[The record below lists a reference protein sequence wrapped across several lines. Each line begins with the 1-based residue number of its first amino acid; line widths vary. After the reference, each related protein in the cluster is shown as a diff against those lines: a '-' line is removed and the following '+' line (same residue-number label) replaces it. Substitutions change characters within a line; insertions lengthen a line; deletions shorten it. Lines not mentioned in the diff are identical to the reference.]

1 MARSEYPENLALKAP
16 DSQASAINLDLDKLN
31 IKAMPKVLGRLTRL
45 SFRYPWQ
52 WFLALSCALGAAIFN
67 LITPRL
73 LGRAVDQAHHLLA
86 EGHSHPEETRA
97 AFLQLT
103 PELFGDASRQAYE
116 LIIDGH
122 AHSASPRAALLATAL
137 MIVAACALR
146 GTLTGLQG
154 YFGEVVA
161 QKVGYDLRLAFFEKL
176 QRLSFG
182 FHDAN
187 HSGDLIARGMLDL
200 EGVRAFLE
208 SGVLRAVVL
217 ALLVGVGA
225 WRLLGM
231 DVSLGLVALSFVPFV
246 AWRAARMGLLLRLS
260 WQRLQQLMSD
270 LTLAM
275 EENLQGVRVVRA
287 FASKALELEK
297 FDRAARAA
305 LSLSNRR
312 ISVRMGSISVMN
324 LAYYTAMGGVLW
336 IGGQRV
342 SEGLMTVGALTEFL
356 TFMTILQQPIRQV
369 GMIVNSS
376 SRAASAGSRLFE
388 VLDAEPGIQDAPG
401 AKELVLT
408 EGVLRFENVDFAYQ
422 LGRGGRK
429 ILSDISFEVGP
440 GKTLGIVGPPGSGK
454 STLAQLI
461 PRFYDVTFG
470 RVTLDGQDVRDLTL
484 DSLRRAVGLV
494 QQEIF
499 LFDVS
504 AHDNVAYAEPWAE
517 EWRVVEAASV
527 AHIHEHVAG
536 LPDGYQTRVGER
548 GVALS
553 GGQRQRL
560 SIARGLLAG
569 RAVVVLDD
577 ATAAIDAATEQALRA
592 SLRGAAHGR
601 ATIIIAHRL
610 GSLRHADEILVLD
623 QGRIVQRG
631 SHDELLREGG
641 TYADLWALQNR
652 ADAPAAPARR
662 KKKPLPEVA

>member
-1 MARSEYPENLALKAP
+1 MKAHS
-16 DSQASAINLDLDKLN
+16 SQASATNPDLDLGKLN
-31 IKAMPKVLGRLTRL
+31 IKAMPRVLGRLTRL

-52 WFLALSCALGAAIFN
+52 WLFALICALGSAIFN

-73 LGRAVDQAHHLLA
+73 LGRAVDQAHHLLVD
-86 EGHSHPEETRA
+86 GHTHPEATRA
-97 AFLQLT
+97 AFLQIT
-103 PELFGDASRQAYE
+103 PELFGDATRQAYE

-137 MIVAACALR
+137 MIIAACALR
-146 GTLTGLQG
+146 GALTGWQG

-182 FHDAN
+182 FHDVN

-217 ALLVGVGA
+217 LLLVGVGA

-231 DVSLGLVALSFVPFV
+231 DEGLGLVALSFVPFV

-297 FDRAARAA
+297 FDQAARAA

-312 ISVRMGSISVMN
+312 ITVRMGSMSLMN
-324 LAYYTAMGGVLW
+324 LAYYTAMGCVLW

-356 TFMTILQQPIRQV
+356 TFMTLLQQPIRQV

-408 EGVLRFENVDFAYQ
+408 EGVLRFENVDFAYT

-454 STLAQLI
+454 STLAHLI

-470 RVTLDGQDVRDLTL
+470 RVTLDGQDVRDLAL

-504 AHDNVAYAEPWAE
+504 VHDNVAYAEPWAE
-517 EWRVVEAASV
+517 ERRVVEAASI

-553 GGQRQRL
+553 GGQRQRM

-569 RAVVVLDD
+569 RAVIVLDD
-577 ATAAIDAATEQALRA
+577 ATAAIDAATEQGLRT

-610 GSLRHADEILVLD
+610 GSLLHADEILVLD

-631 SHDELLREGG
+631 THAELLREGG

-652 ADAPAAPARR
+652 ADAPEPPARR
-662 KKKPLPEVA
+662 KKTPVLEVA

>member
-1 MARSEYPENLALKAP
+1 MNTPP
-16 DSQASAINLDLDKLN
+16 AIHLDLGKLN
-31 IKAMPKVLGRLTRL
+31 LNAMPSVLARLTRL
-45 SFRYPWQ
+45 SFRYPWH
-52 WFLALSCALGAAIFN
+52 WLFALLCALGSAIFN

-73 LGRAVDQAHHLLA
+73 LGRAVDQAHHLLID
-86 EGHSHPEETRA
+86 GHTRPEESRA
-97 AFLQLT
+97 GFLHLS
-103 PELFGDASRQAYE
+103 PELFDQAIQHAYA
-116 LIIDGH
+116 LISGGH
-122 AHSASPRAALLATAL
+122 AHTASPRAALLATAL
-137 MIVAACALR
+137 MIIAACALR

-182 FHDAN
+182 FHDVN

-208 SGVLRAVVL
+208 SGLLRALVL
-217 ALLVGVGA
+217 LLLVGVGA
-225 WRLLGM
+225 RRLLGM
-231 DVSLGLVALSFVPFV
+231 DLQLGLLALSFVPFV

-287 FASKALELEK
+287 FANQALEMAK
-297 FDRAARAA
+297 FDHSAQAA
-305 LSLSNRR
+305 LSLANRR
-312 ISVRMGSISVMN
+312 ITIRMGSMSIMTF
-324 LAYYTAMGGVLW
+324 AYYTAMGLVLW

-342 SEGLMTVGALTEFL
+342 SDGLMTVGALTEFL

-376 SRAASAGSRLFE
+376 SRATSAGSRLFA
-388 VLDAEPGIQDAPG
+388 VLDAEAEIRDLPG
-401 AKELVLT
+401 AKDLVLT

-429 ILSDISFEVGP
+429 ILSDISFEVRP

-454 STLAQLI
+454 STLAHLI
-461 PRFYDVTFG
+461 PRFYEVTFG
-470 RVTLDGQDVRDLTL
+470 RITLDGQDIREVTL

-504 AHDNVAYAEPWAE
+504 VHDNVAYADPWAE
-517 EWRVVEAASV
+517 EQRVIEAASM
-527 AHIHEHVAG
+527 AQIHAHVAS
-536 LPDGYQTRVGER
+536 LPQGYHTRVGER

-553 GGQRQRL
+553 GGQRQRM

-569 RAVVVLDD
+569 RVLIVLDD
-577 ATAAIDAATEQALRA
+577 ATAAIDAATEQQVRS
-592 SLRGAAHGR
+592 SLRNAVGNRG
-601 ATIIIAHRL
+601 TIIIAHRL
-610 GSLRHADEILVLD
+610 SSLLHADEILVLD

-631 SHDELLREGG
+631 THAELLQAGG
-641 TYADLWALQNR
+641 TYAELWALQNR
-652 ADAPAAPARR
+652 TNTPGPPVRR
-662 KKKPLPEVA
+662 KQNPVLEVA

>member
-1 MARSEYPENLALKAP
+1 MAEP
-16 DSQASAINLDLDKLN
+16 SAAKLDLDLDLGKLN
-31 IKAMPKVLGRLTRL
+31 LKAMPRVLARLTRL

-52 WFLALSCALGAAIFN
+52 WSLALACALGSAIFN

-73 LGRAVDQAHHLLA
+73 LGTAVDQAHHLLIDGHTHA
-86 EGHSHPEETRA
+86 EQTRA
-97 AFLQLT
+97 AFLQLS
-103 PELFGDASRQAYE
+103 PELFGQATQHAYA

-161 QKVGYDLRLAFFEKL
+161 QQVGYDLRLAFFEKL

-182 FHDAN
+182 FHDVN

-208 SGVLRAVVL
+208 SGLLRAVVL
-217 ALLVGVGA
+217 LLLVGVGA
-225 WRLLGM
+225 WRLLGI
-231 DVSLGLVALSFVPFV
+231 DVQLGLIALSFVPFV
-246 AWRAARMGLLLRLS
+246 AWRATRMGLLLRLS

-287 FASKALELEK
+287 FASKALELAK
-297 FDRAARAA
+297 FDSAASAA
-305 LSLSNRR
+305 LTLSNRR
-312 ISVRMGSISVMN
+312 ISVRMGSMSLMAF
-324 LAYYTAMGGVLW
+324 AYYTAMGLVLW
-336 IGGQRV
+336 FGGQHV
-342 SEGLMTVGALTEFL
+342 SAGSMTVGALTEFL

-376 SRAASAGSRLFE
+376 SRATSAGSRLFE
-388 VLDAEPGIQDAPG
+388 VLDAEPGIQDAPD
-401 AKELVLT
+401 AHDLVLT
-408 EGVLRFENVDFAYQ
+408 QGVLRFENVDFAYQ

-440 GKTLGIVGPPGSGK
+440 GKTVGIVGPPGSGK
-454 STLAQLI
+454 STLAHLI

-470 RVTLDGQDVRDLTL
+470 RITLDGQDVRDVTL

-494 QQEIF
+494 QQENF

-517 EWRVVEAASV
+517 EQRVVEAASI
-527 AHIHEHVAG
+527 AHIHEHVAS
-536 LPDGYQTRVGER
+536 LPDGYKTRVGER

-553 GGQRQRL
+553 GGQRQRM
-560 SIARGLLAG
+560 SIARALLAEQ
-569 RAVVVLDD
+569 AIIVLDD
-577 ATAAIDAATEQALRA
+577 STAAIDAATEQRLRA
-592 SLRGAAHGR
+592 SLRRAAQQRG
-601 ATIIIAHRL
+601 TVIIAHRL
-610 GSLRHADEILVLD
+610 GSLLHADEILVLD

-631 SHDELLREGG
+631 THAALLQAGG
-641 TYADLWALQNR
+641 TSAELWALQNGG
-652 ADAPAAPARR
+652 ATAQTPPVRR
-662 KKKPLPEVA
+662 KKTNVLEVA

>member
-1 MARSEYPENLALKAP
+1 MNTPP
-16 DSQASAINLDLDKLN
+16 SQAPAVNLDLDLGKLN
-31 IKAMPKVLGRLTRL
+31 LKAMPRVLGRLTRL

-52 WFLALSCALGAAIFN
+52 WFFALACALGSAIFN

-73 LGRAVDQAHHLLA
+73 LGRAVDQAHHLLID
-86 EGHSHPEETRA
+86 GHTHPEETRS

-103 PELFGDASRQAYE
+103 PELFGQATQQTYE
-116 LIIDGH
+116 LMIEGH
-122 AHSASPRAALLATAL
+122 AHATSPRAALLATAL
-137 MIVAACALR
+137 MIIVACTLR

-182 FHDAN
+182 FHDVN
-187 HSGDLIARGMLDL
+187 HSGDLITRGMLDL

-217 ALLVGVGA
+217 LLLVSVGA

-231 DVSLGLVALSFVPFV
+231 GTQLGLIALSFVPFV
-246 AWRAARMGLLLRLS
+246 AWRATHMGLLLRLS

-287 FASKALELEK
+287 FASKALEMAK
-297 FDRAARAA
+297 FDHSAQAA
-305 LSLSNRR
+305 LLLANRR
-312 ISVRMGSISVMN
+312 ITIRMGSMSMMAF
-324 LAYYTAMGGVLW
+324 AYYTAMGLVLW

-342 SEGLMTVGALTEFL
+342 SEGVMTVGALTEFL

-376 SRAASAGSRLFE
+376 SRASSAGSRLFE
-388 VLDAEPGIQDAPG
+388 VLDAEPEIQNAPDA
-401 AKELVLT
+401 KDLVLSQ
-408 EGVLRFENVDFAYQ
+408 GVLRFEKVDFAYT

-454 STLAQLI
+454 STLAHLI

-470 RVTLDGQDVRDLTL
+470 RITLDGQDIRDVTL

-494 QQEIF
+494 QQELF

-517 EWRVVEAASV
+517 EQRVIEAASI
-527 AHIHEHVAG
+527 AQIHEHVAS
-536 LPDGYQTRVGER
+536 LPDGYGTRVGER

-553 GGQRQRL
+553 GGQRQRM
-560 SIARGLLAG
+560 SIARGLLAN
-569 RAVVVLDD
+569 RAIMVLDD
-577 ATAAIDAATEQALRA
+577 STAAIDATTEQQLRS
-592 SLRGAAHGR
+592 SLRNAVTGR
-601 ATIIIAHRL
+601 GTIIIAHRL
-610 GSLRHADEILVLD
+610 SSLLHADEILVLD

-631 SHDELLREGG
+631 THAELLRQGE
-641 TYADLWALQNR
+641 TYAELWALQNR
-652 ADAPAAPARR
+652 ADSHAASARHR
-662 KKKPLPEVA
+662 KKTVLEVA

>member
-1 MARSEYPENLALKAP
+1 MTAP
-16 DSQASAINLDLDKLN
+16 TSTPSIDLDLSKLN
-31 IKAMPKVLGRLTRL
+31 LKAMPRVLARLTRL

-52 WFLALSCALGAAIFN
+52 WFLALACALASAIFN

-73 LGRAVDQAHHLLA
+73 LGRAVDQAHHLLID
-86 EGHSHPEETRA
+86 GHTHPEETRA

-103 PELFGDASRQAYE
+103 PELFGEATQQAYE

-122 AHSASPRAALLATAL
+122 AHTSGPRVALLATAL

-154 YFGEVVA
+154 YWGEVVA
-161 QKVGYDLRLAFFEKL
+161 QRVGYDLRLAFFEKL

-182 FHDAN
+182 FHDVN

-208 SGVLRAVVL
+208 SGFLRTLVLL
-217 ALLVGVGA
+217 LLVGVGA
-225 WRLLGM
+225 WRLLSI
-231 DVSLGLVALSFVPFV
+231 DLQLGLIALSFVPFV
-246 AWRAARMGLLLRLS
+246 AWRATRMGLLLRLS

-287 FASKALELEK
+287 FASKALEMSK
-297 FDRAARAA
+297 FDQSAQAA
-305 LSLSNRR
+305 LLLANRR
-312 ISVRMGSISVMN
+312 ITIRMGSMSMMAF
-324 LAYYTAMGGVLW
+324 AYYIAMGLVLW

-342 SEGLMTVGALTEFL
+342 SQGIMTVGALTEFL

-376 SRAASAGSRLFE
+376 SRATSAGSRLFE
-388 VLDAEPGIQDAPG
+388 VLDAEPSIQDAPEAKDLVVG
-401 AKELVLT
+401 A
-408 EGVLRFENVDFAYQ
+408 GVLRFESVDFAYD
-422 LGRGGRK
+422 RSEGGRK

-454 STLAQLI
+454 STLAHLI
-461 PRFYDVTFG
+461 PRFYDVTG
-470 RVTLDGQDVRDLTL
+470 GKITLDGQDIREVTL

-504 AHDNVAYAEPWAE
+504 VHDNVAYAEPWAE
-517 EWRVVEAASV
+517 EQRVVEAASI
-527 AHIHEHVAG
+527 AQIHEHVAG
-536 LPDGYQTRVGER
+536 LPHGYGTRVGER

-553 GGQRQRL
+553 GGQRQRM
-560 SIARGLLAG
+560 SIARALLAN
-569 RAVVVLDD
+569 RAIIVLDD
-577 ATAAIDAATEQALRA
+577 STAAIDAATEQRVRH
-592 SLRGAAHGR
+592 SLRTAVRNRG
-601 ATIIIAHRL
+601 TIIIAHRL
-610 GSLRHADEILVLD
+610 SSLLHADEIIVLD
-623 QGRIVQRG
+623 EGKIVQRG
-631 SHDELLREGG
+631 THAELLVEGG
-641 TYADLWALQNR
+641 SYAELWALQNR
-652 ADAPAAPARR
+652 VDTPPPLRR
-662 KKKPLPEVA
+662 KTSPVLEVA

>member
-1 MARSEYPENLALKAP
+1 MNAP
-16 DSQASAINLDLDKLN
+16 PAIHLDLGKLN
-31 IKAMPKVLGRLTRL
+31 LKAMPSVLARLTRL
-45 SFRYPWQ
+45 SFRYPWH
-52 WFLALSCALGAAIFN
+52 WLFALLCALGSAIFN

-73 LGRAVDQAHHLLA
+73 LGRAVDQAHHLLID
-86 EGHSHPEETRA
+86 GHTHPEEARA
-97 AFLQLT
+97 GYLHLS
-103 PELFGDASRQAYE
+103 PELFDQAIQHAYA
-116 LIIDGH
+116 LIIGGH
-122 AHSASPRAALLATAL
+122 AHTASPRAALLATAL

-182 FHDAN
+182 FHDTN

-208 SGVLRAVVL
+208 SGLLRALVL
-217 ALLVGVGA
+217 LLLVGVGA
-225 WRLLGM
+225 RRLLGM
-231 DVSLGLVALSFVPFV
+231 DMQLGLLALSFVPFV

-287 FASKALELEK
+287 FASKALEMAK
-297 FDRAARAA
+297 FDHSAQAA
-305 LSLSNRR
+305 LALANRR
-312 ISVRMGSISVMN
+312 ITIRMGSMSMMAF
-324 LAYYTAMGGVLW
+324 AYYTAMGLVLW

-342 SEGLMTVGALTEFL
+342 SDGLMTVGALTEFL

-376 SRAASAGSRLFE
+376 SRATSAGSRLFA
-388 VLDAEPGIQDAPG
+388 VLDAEAEIRDLPG
-401 AKELVLT
+401 AKDVVLT

-429 ILSDISFEVGP
+429 ILSDISFEVRP

-454 STLAQLI
+454 STLAHLI
-461 PRFYDVTFG
+461 PRFYEVTFG
-470 RVTLDGQDVRDLTL
+470 RITLDGQDIREVTL

-504 AHDNVAYAEPWAE
+504 VHDNVAYADPLADEQQ
-517 EWRVVEAASV
+517 VIEAASI
-527 AHIHEHVAG
+527 AQIHEHVAG
-536 LPDGYQTRVGER
+536 LPQGYHTRVGER

-553 GGQRQRL
+553 GGQRQRM

-569 RAVVVLDD
+569 RVLMVLDD
-577 ATAAIDAATEQALRA
+577 ATAAIDAATEQRVRS
-592 SLRGAAHGR
+592 SLRNAVGNRG
-601 ATIIIAHRL
+601 TIIIAHRL
-610 GSLRHADEILVLD
+610 SSLLHADEILVLD

-631 SHDELLREGG
+631 THAELLQMGG

-652 ADAPAAPARR
+652 ANPPALPVRR
-662 KKKPLPEVA
+662 KKNSVLEVA

>member
-1 MARSEYPENLALKAP
+1 MNAP
-16 DSQASAINLDLDKLN
+16 PSQASAVNPDLDLGKLN
-31 IKAMPKVLGRLTRL
+31 IKAMPRVLGRLTRL

-52 WFLALSCALGAAIFN
+52 WLFALACALGSAIFN

-73 LGRAVDQAHHLLA
+73 LGRAVDQAHHLLID
-86 EGHSHPEETRA
+86 GHTHPEETRS

-103 PELFGDASRQAYE
+103 PELFGLATRQAYE
-116 LIIDGH
+116 LVIDGH
-122 AHSASPRAALLATAL
+122 AHVASPRAALLATAL

-161 QKVGYDLRLAFFEKL
+161 QRVGYDLRLAFFEKL

-208 SGVLRAVVL
+208 SGVLRALVL
-217 ALLVGVGA
+217 LLLVGVGA

-231 DVSLGLVALSFVPFV
+231 DLRLGLIALSFVPFV
-246 AWRAARMGLLLRLS
+246 AWRATRMGLLLRLS

-287 FASKALELEK
+287 FASKALELAK
-297 FDRAARAA
+297 FDQTAQAA
-305 LSLSNRR
+305 LLLANRR
-312 ISVRMGSISVMN
+312 ITLRMGSMSQMAF
-324 LAYYTAMGGVLW
+324 AYYTAMGLVLW
-336 IGGQRV
+336 VGGQRV
-342 SEGLMTVGALTEFL
+342 SDGLMSVGGLTEFL

-388 VLDAEPGIQDAPG
+388 VLDAEADIQDAPG
-401 AKELVLT
+401 AQALALAQ
-408 EGVLRFENVDFAYQ
+408 GVLRFENVDFAYR

-454 STLAQLI
+454 STLAHLI
-461 PRFYDVTFG
+461 PRFYDVSFG
-470 RVTLDGQDVRDLTL
+470 RITLDGQDIRDVTL

-494 QQEIF
+494 QQEVF

-517 EWRVVEAASV
+517 EQRVVEAASI
-527 AHIHEHVAG
+527 AQIHEHVAG
-536 LPDGYQTRVGER
+536 LPDGYGTRVGER

-553 GGQRQRL
+553 GGQRQRM

-569 RAVVVLDD
+569 RAILVLDD
-577 ATAAIDAATEQALRA
+577 STAAIDAATEQRVRS
-592 SLRGAAHGR
+592 SLRNAVSGR
-601 ATIIIAHRL
+601 GTIIIAHRL
-610 GSLRHADEILVLD
+610 SSLLHADEILVLD

-631 SHDELLREGG
+631 THAELLRAGG
-641 TYADLWALQNR
+641 TYAELWALQNR
-652 ADAPAAPARR
+652 ADAPPPRR
-662 KKKPLPEVA
+662 KKSPVLEVA